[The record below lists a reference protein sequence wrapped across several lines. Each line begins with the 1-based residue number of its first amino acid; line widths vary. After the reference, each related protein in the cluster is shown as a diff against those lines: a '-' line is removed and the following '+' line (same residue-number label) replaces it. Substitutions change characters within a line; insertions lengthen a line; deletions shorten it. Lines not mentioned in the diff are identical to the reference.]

1 MLVIVCY
8 MCQGKEGGKERER
21 DTLQIH
27 RLCMTG
33 LRRETPIYPKNK
45 KKVNCI
51 SARWKDITL
60 TSYDIRQQFKVTD
73 TEF

>member
-1 MLVIVCY
+1 
-8 MCQGKEGGKERER
+8 MCLGREGEER

-33 LRRETPIYPKNK
+33 LRSETPIYPKNK

-60 TSYDIRQQFKVTD
+60 TYYDIRQQFKVND